1 MSSSQKKETD
11 LLTPDQFEKFII
23 SIPQITVIEHN
34 RKIHKADWPISSKEF
49 QMLFKMTYYCALGI
63 SETLKLHKSDI
74 DLTRKIVSIRKSVG
88 VHEETSIPPIFIDE
102 LEEYLKSHEK
112 KLFQTTRG
120 SAWNYAIAAAKIA
133 GLNLREERKV
143 KDVRK
148 ISLLI
153 FKKSWGRRMQ
163 KDDASD
169 KLIAIKLR
177 KKSQL
182 SDKWPIYDIKE
193 LIDWEEKKYPSKK
206 KGLVI
211 LLDALGI
218 KGIWKGNS
226 PTDVQ
231 HDWNTVITNCRSMVK
246 ELTTIGLSTTFNA
259 FSDTVVITASG
270 SDIKILITKMA
281 ETLIKTMEVAIAHDI
296 FFRGCISIGEFFPD
310 PNIIVGKAIDD
321 AAQYYQMP
329 EWIGISVTPNS
340 HKLIDSIG
348 FHTEKNKG
356 LFVEYDIPLKN
367 TIEKKGMALNWPTH
381 VINIGKLA
389 GESENSHSQTLREL
403 VETKIENSDDI
414 NVSFKWRNTLNFID
428 YVTIN

>member
-1 MSSSQKKETD
+1 MSSSRKKETN
-11 LLTPDQFEKFII
+11 LLDPEQFEKFIL
-23 SIPQITVIEHN
+23 SIPKITVIEQN
-34 RKIHKADWPISSKEF
+34 RKEHKADWPITKKEF

-63 SETLKLHKSDI
+63 TEALELYKSDV

-88 VHEETSIPPIFIDE
+88 VLEETSIPPIIIDE

-112 KLFQTTRG
+112 KLFDTTRG
-120 SAWNYAIAAAKIA
+120 SAWNYAVAAAKIA
-133 GLNLREERKV
+133 GFDLHEEKKER
-143 KDVRK
+143 DVRK

-153 FKKSWGRRMQ
+153 FKKSWGRRMH

-177 KKSQL
+177 KKTQL
-182 SDKWPIYDIKE
+182 REKWPIYNIKE
-193 LIDWEEKKYPSKK
+193 LIDWEAAQYPAKK
-206 KGLVI
+206 KGVVI

-231 HDWNTVITNCRSMVK
+231 HNWNTVISNCSSLVN
-246 ELTTIGLSTTFNA
+246 ELKPFVLSTSFNA
-259 FSDTVVITASG
+259 FSDTVVITATS
-270 SDIKILITKMA
+270 SDIENLISKMA
-281 ETLIKTMEVAIAHDI
+281 ETLIKTMEIAITHNI
-296 FFRGCISIGEFFPD
+296 FFRGCISVGEFFPD

-321 AAQYYQMP
+321 AAQYYQIP
-329 EWIGISVTPNS
+329 DWIGISVTPNS
-340 HKLIDSIG
+340 HKFINSNCI
-348 FHTEKNKG
+348 HSEKNQG

-367 TIEKKGMALNWPTH
+367 TIEKKGLALNWPIYVET
-381 VINIGKLA
+381 IGKT
-389 GESENSHSQTLREL
+389 GEGSEKPQSQTLREL

-428 YVTIN
+428 YVTKN